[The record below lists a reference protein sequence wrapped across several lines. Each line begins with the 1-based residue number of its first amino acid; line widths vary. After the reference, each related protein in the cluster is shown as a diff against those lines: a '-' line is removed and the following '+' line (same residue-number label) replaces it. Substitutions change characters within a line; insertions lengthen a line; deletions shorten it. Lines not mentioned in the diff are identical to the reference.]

1 MQPFTTSRTLCAVP
15 RPLSDWLNEYR
26 QFDADQVTR
35 PLTEAVDDWEEQ
47 DLLAPADRVR
57 DTTPRWLERAERVGY
72 ARATQ
77 I

>member
-1 MQPFTTSRTLCAVP
+1 MQPSIPPRTLYAVP

-35 PLTEAVDDWEEQ
+35 PQSEAVDDWQEE

>member
-1 MQPFTTSRTLCAVP
+1 MQPSTPLATLSTVP

-26 QFDADQVTR
+26 QFDADEVTR
-35 PLTEAVDDWEEQ
+35 PVADAVDDWEEEE
-47 DLLAPADRVR
+47 LLAPADRVR
-57 DTTPRWLERAERVGY
+57 DTSPRWLERAERVGY